1 VAIGALIRE
10 LRLAHG
16 WSQDDLADAV
26 NALLPEA
33 TVNRSD
39 ISRYE
44 SEKRLPT
51 TARVISALS
60 RALNTPETVL
70 RAETRLSRVERRT
83 FLSLAALTLP
93 LRSLADEIYASVAAN
108 DERPLATVQTSHST
122 DLAIAYLVEP
132 GALPKLRRWMTDG
145 GDAVLRV
152 NAAGILAKLP
162 GQGAAPQ
169 IASVLAHDDEVRRL
183 YSTAVAARVC
193 ALDWPAAARFAEN
206 PAAAAHPERAA
217 RRLAAEALSPRDAG
231 ARWCSALMLRDLAPV
246 LGGGR

>member
-10 LRLAHG
+10 LRQSRG

-70 RAETRLSRVERRT
+70 RTETKLSRVERRT
-83 FLSLAALTLP
+83 FLSLAALP
-93 LRSLADEIYASVAAN
+93 LAHRCLADEIYSGVAAH

-122 DLAIAYLVEP
+122 DLAIASLVEAA
-132 GALPKLRRWMTDG
+132 ALPRLRRWMTDG
-145 GDAVLRV
+145 GEAVLRV

-169 IASVLAHDDEVRRL
+169 VAMVLAADDEVRRL

-193 ALDWPAAARFAEN
+193 ALDWSAAAQFAADPAAA
-206 PAAAAHPERAA
+206 PHPGRAA
-217 RRLAAEALSPRDAG
+217 RRLAAEALNPRDAG
-231 ARWCSALMLRDLAPV
+231 ARWCAALMLRDLAPA
-246 LGGGR
+246 LGGRQ